1 MAEEKTEHGIRTVE
15 LDQTRP
21 WEEFWSEFYGLICTI
36 MSGYEKP
43 EDHIC
48 WRGQPDGRPLLS
60 LFDRMLEGRIPDARE
75 RRRILADHERSS
87 SYAFRGILQNP
98 TIRELK
104 QAIRENHM
112 NENHF
117 WAIGR
122 HYDLATP
129 LLDWTLSPFVG
140 AFFAFEQERAA
151 GETRFEEELEK
162 WSEERLERELE
173 KCRRGKSAGPARSET
188 DIAALRED
196 LKRRLFPGHRFLCG
210 LKYKE
215 LADKAGSDSRH
226 KKELLQF
233 DRTFAQWKRTREAR
247 WNVYHRE
254 QDKPPAAPVP
264 CFQYFDPLSSE
275 HKRLLNQIG
284 VFTITADGGSMEK
297 CVETFC
303 PKDDESWILIRIA
316 LPTAR
321 REEFLKQLHWM
332 NINHLSLFPDLLGAS
347 KYSNQELER
356 ALARRQP

>member
-1 MAEEKTEHGIRTVE
+1 MAEEKIEHGIRTVE
-15 LDQTRP
+15 LDRTRP
-21 WEEFWSEFYGLICTI
+21 WEEFWNEFYGLICSI

-60 LFDRMLEGRIPDARE
+60 LFDRMLEGRVADARE
-75 RRRILADHERSS
+75 RSRILADHERSS
-87 SYAFRGILQNP
+87 TYAFRGILQNP
-98 TIRELK
+98 TVRELK

-140 AFFAFEQERAA
+140 AFFAFEQDRIA
-151 GETRFEEELEK
+151 GETRLEEELEK
-162 WSEERLERELE
+162 WSGERLMGELE
-173 KCRRGKSAGPARSET
+173 KCRRGKPAGSAYSEA
-188 DIAALRED
+188 DITALKED
-196 LKRRLFPGHRFLCG
+196 LKRRLFPEHRFLCG

-215 LADKAGSDSRH
+215 LAGKADANPRH
-226 KKELLQF
+226 TKELSKF
-233 DRTFAQWKRTREAR
+233 DRTFAQWKRTHEAR

-254 QDKPPAAPVP
+254 EDKPPAAPIP

-284 VFTITADGGSMEK
+284 VFTITSDGRSIER
-297 CVETFC
+297 CVETFY
-303 PKDDESWILIRIA
+303 PKDDTSWILIRIA

-356 ALARRQP
+356 ALTRRQP